1 MPERETTIAE
11 FDAVLEASSER
22 MEAETAQLRELNRR
36 LESLLLEKTALV
48 KNLEETWKV
57 AQRRRRRIDAEIAQL
72 LKVA

>member
-11 FDAVLEASSER
+11 FDALLDASSER

-36 LESLLLEKTALV
+36 LESLLVEKTALV

-72 LKVA
+72 LKAA